1 MGVEVRIKSYP
12 QAAGDGIH
20 PDGRPPSCS
29 PENGDMRFMPIIR
42 QVVRIGNEQSPYV
55 AQALAGAHNSPL
67 PVKYAFSIQ

>member
-1 MGVEVRIKSYP
+1 
-12 QAAGDGIH
+12 
-20 PDGRPPSCS
+20 
-29 PENGDMRFMPIIR
+29 MRFMPIIR